1 MNGWMDWWMVTFRF
15 EQLPRIP
22 LSFAPYID
30 CCHKQRTWNSHRK
43 ALLVALVAVTSG
55 RGSRK

>member
-15 EQLPRIP
+15 EQLPRVP
-22 LSFAPYID
+22 LSFAPYVD

-43 ALLVALVAVTSG
+43 ALLVALVAVT
-55 RGSRK
+55 